1 MNLSHRLET
10 TSTEKAFDFE
20 KNDNKFTLDFD
31 SPVLPSI
38 ETNVNNGLGELSDE
52 LLVNSTLLNNSYSSL
67 NELYDDPIEYGDP
80 ITDAYYWRQQDGS
93 TSCAVVAQISIY
105 ESLTGERITES
116 SASEVAHQQG
126 WFDPV
131 TGTPEEYVG
140 YILEDLNI
148 DTFQMNDATLETLQ
162 YALSIGDKPIV
173 GLDANEIW
181 NPQYDLYGNPIEQE
195 DAGHAVWVTGI
206 DYQTDGSVDIILN
219 DSGHP
224 NGSASMVDYY
234 DFMNAWQDYD
244 HFVTIA
250 DNPFT

>member
-1 MNLSHRLET
+1 MNLFYKSEN
-10 TSTEKAFDFE
+10 TSTNKAFDFE
-20 KNDNKFTLDFD
+20 DNDIFSSDFD
-31 SPVLPSI
+31 SPILPDMEIKVDNS
-38 ETNVNNGLGELSDE
+38 LGELSNE
-52 LLVNSTLLNNSYSSL
+52 LLANSTLSIDGFDSL
-67 NELYDDPIEYGDP
+67 GGLYNEPIEYGDP
-80 ITDAYYWRQQDGS
+80 ITEANYWRQQEGS
-93 TSCAVVAQISIY
+93 ASCAIVAQISIY
-105 ESLTGERITES
+105 ESLTGQRITES
-116 SASEVAHQQG
+116 SASEVAYQQG

-131 TGTPEEYVG
+131 TGTPEPYIG
-140 YILEDLNI
+140 YILEDLGI
-148 DTFQMNDATLETLQ
+148 ETFQMNDATLETLE

-181 NPQYDLYGNPIEQE
+181 YPQYDLYNNPVEQE

-224 NGSASMVDYY
+224 NGSTSVVDYH

-244 HFVTIA
+244 YFATIA

>member
-10 TSTEKAFDFE
+10 TSTEKA
-20 KNDNKFTLDFD
+20 LDFD
-31 SPVLPSI
+31 LPVLPSI
-38 ETNVNNGLGELSDE
+38 ETNVDNGLSGLSDE
-52 LLVNSTLLNNSYSSL
+52 LLASNTLLNNGSDSL
-67 NELYDDPIEYGDP
+67 GGLYDDAIEYGDP
-80 ITDAYYWRQQDGS
+80 ITDASYWRQQEGFA
-93 TSCAVVAQISIY
+93 SCAVVAQISIY

-116 SASEVAHQQG
+116 SASEYAYQQG

-131 TGTPEEYVG
+131 TGTPVPYTG
-140 YILEDLNI
+140 NILGVLGI
-148 DTFQMNDATLETLQ
+148 DTIQMNNTTLETLEH
-162 YALSIGDKPIV
+162 ALSIGDKPIV
-173 GLDANEIW
+173 ALDGNEIW
-181 NPQYDLYGNPIEQE
+181 NPQYDLYNNPIEQVN
-195 DAGHAVWVTGI
+195 AGHAVWVTGI

-244 HFVTIA
+244 YFATIA